1 MFAKTEGLLILVRM
15 KRICLLL
22 LVGMA
27 LSSCNTT
34 IGLGRDMREGYE
46 WTRGKFQDA
55 RHGSGGG
62 NYDAVY

>member
-1 MFAKTEGLLILVRM
+1 MFAKTGGWHIFAHM

-34 IGLGRDMREGYE
+34 IGLGRDMREGYD
-46 WTRGKFQDA
+46 WTRGKFQEA

-62 NYDAVY
+62 NHDVVY